1 MKQTKAAQVLKTQ
14 EWGGVLLTGPL
25 EFRFYVRGGVLSPIQ
40 SNIYGLQYVSGSVSY
55 SLGEFIYVNFE
66 LEGLGPFKPPNFS

>member
-1 MKQTKAAQVLKTQ
+1 MKQTKAAQVLKHRSG
-14 EWGGVLLTGPL
+14 EGFLLTGQL
-25 EFRFYVRGGVLSPIQ
+25 EFRFYVRGGMFSPIQ

-66 LEGLGPFKPPNFS
+66 LEALGPLKPPNFS